1 MPDTSKN
8 RNERHGDKRLSFPSD
23 EKTHP
28 WLLKL
33 LDAYYSIDADVAAAI
48 ESWKKQNKHVACSE
62 GCSNCCKTHKDIPV
76 YPLELVGISWYVT
89 EKISG
94 AERETLKK
102 QLKEHN
108 KDNLCPFLLN
118 DICSVHPMRP
128 IACRQFNVFGKSCE
142 EGEDAYYTRRED
154 VMPAVFVESSSNPEI
169 VRLQDCHWSSLSEK
183 MADFDKK
190 KLDQRRK
197 H

>member
-1 MPDTSKN
+1 MPNTSKI
-8 RNERHGDKRLSFPSD
+8 RKGTPVDKRPSFPHD

-33 LDAYYSIDADVAAAI
+33 LDTYYSIDTDVATAI
-48 ESWKKQNKHVACSE
+48 ESWKKQNKHVACSK
-62 GCSNCCKTHKDIPV
+62 GCSNCCKTQDIPL
-76 YPLELVGISWYVT
+76 YPLELAGISWYVT

-94 AERETLKK
+94 AEREALKK

-118 DICSVHPMRP
+118 DICSVYLMRP

-154 VMPAVFVESSSNPEI
+154 VMPAVFVENSSKPEI
-169 VRLQDCHWSSLSEK
+169 VRLKDCHWSSLSNK

-190 KLDQRRK
+190 KLDQRLK

>member
-1 MPDTSKN
+1 MPNTSKI
-8 RNERHGDKRLSFPSD
+8 RKGTPVDKRPSFPSD

-28 WLLKL
+28 WLSKL
-33 LDAYYSIDADVAAAI
+33 LDTYYSIDSDVATAI
-48 ESWKKQNKHVACSE
+48 ELEKNQNRKLACHK

-94 AERETLKK
+94 AEREALKK

-108 KDNLCPFLLN
+108 KDNSCPFLLN
-118 DICSVHPMRP
+118 DNCSVHRMRP

-154 VMPAVFVESSSNPEI
+154 VMPAIFTESSSKPEI
-169 VRLQDCHWSSLSEK
+169 VRLQDCHWSSLSKK
-183 MADFDKK
+183 MADFD
-190 KLDQRRK
+190 RK
-197 H
+197 NLKRD